1 MGAYIVDITPPDQR
15 TQGLSK
21 LSAAMQ
27 MGVMLG
33 PVLAYLVTFSYLMP
47 FLVQSLITLFAAIM
61 VFIFLPRSPVTPAAK
76 MAQTQDAKAQAPAK
90 LRFLDG
96 RYSFFLIQ
104 ALAVYICMGMVQQ
117 TLGFYF
123 QDTLHIDGAEAA
135 KLYSFSMIASAA
147 AMLFAQLVLVQRLK
161 LSPQQFIL
169 LGLPLFVIGFMVL
182 ALAQNGW
189 MLYAGMAFFG
199 FGMGCCGPS
208 FSAAASLTVEPHE
221 QGALAGL
228 IGSLVGMGFVIG
240 PILGGFLYAIDSS
253 FPYLAATALTATVL
267 LWSIFSKL
275 PVTPSCSA
283 LGVGQS

>member
-1 MGAYIVDITPPDQR
+1 
-15 TQGLSK
+15 
-21 LSAAMQ
+21 MQ

-33 PVLAYLVTFSYLMP
+33 PVLPYLVTFSYLMP

-76 MAQTQDAKAQAPAK
+76 MAQTQAAQAPASSK

-96 RYSFFLIQ
+96 RYSIFLMQ

-123 QDTLHIDGAEAA
+123 QNALHIDGAEAA
-135 KLYSFSMIASAA
+135 KLYSFAMIVSSA
-147 AMLFAQLVLVQRLK
+147 AMLLAQLVLVQRVK
-161 LSPQQFIL
+161 LAPQQFIL
-169 LGLPLFVIGFMVL
+169 LGLPFFVIGFMIL

-189 MLYAGMAFFG
+189 MLYIGMAFFG

-208 FSAAASLTVEPHE
+208 FSAAASLAVEPHE

-228 IGSLVGMGFVIG
+228 IGSVAGMGFVIG
-240 PILGGFLYAIDSS
+240 PILGGFLYAMNGS
-253 FPYLAATALTATVL
+253 FPYLAATALAAAVL
-267 LWSIFSKL
+267 LWVISKRFSR
-275 PVTPSCSA
+275 
-283 LGVGQS
+283 